1 MSQFGNNIKT
11 RRIERK
17 MTQDELAKILSV
29 SRTSISNWET
39 GKNYPDFTLLVDISN
54 ALNISLDVLIKE
66 DYELMKHVAYNEK
79 LSKRRKKLLFVLT
92 PVVLVLSVFFIIN
105 VFDLNISDI
114 KKEDIESVKIVDHN
128 LILKIDINEF
138 ETITAWVK
146 GNGTE
151 GEVDLTVSKEFSIK
165 NYFKKNK
172 DNKVTIPLDENDLK
186 TNEILL
192 TNTGEIIE
200 F

>member
-11 RRIERK
+11 RRIEKK

-39 GKNYPDFTLLVDISN
+39 GKNYPDFSLLIDISN

-66 DYELMKHVAYNEK
+66 DYELMKHVADNEK
-79 LSKRRKKLLFVLT
+79 LSKRRKKLLFILT
-92 PVVLVLSVFFIIN
+92 PVALVLSVFFIIN
-105 VFDLNISDI
+105 VFGLNISDI
-114 KKEDIESVKIVDHN
+114 KKEDIESVKIVDKN
-128 LILKIDINEF
+128 LILEIDTNKF
-138 ETITAWVK
+138 ESITAWVK
-146 GNGTE
+146 GSGTE
-151 GEVDLTVSKEFSIK
+151 EEVDLTVSKEFSIK
-165 NYFKKNK
+165 NYFKKDK
-172 DNKVTIPLDENDLK
+172 DNKVIIPLDENDLK

-192 TNTGEIIE
+192 TNTGEIIK